1 MRSSSSGAGL
11 AFFYPQLKKLTGAQ
25 RLILM
30 LARHTARAGAA
41 VTLVTHR
48 VAPEVRAAL
57 DPAVGLVET
66 GRRVDRFGNHYLDAA
81 LEYLLGPAL
90 LAAVPPGTAAV
101 VFFGPPSLPA
111 LWWARRRWGHAR
123 PLLYFCYEPPRAA
136 YTDRAL
142 VARRFGP
149 AAPLVATAARLYRP
163 LDRAFARAAD
173 AIFANGRYGQTLIRA
188 AYGVEATILPHGVEH
203 APPTPAAVRAARTRW
218 GIRDDQTT
226 LLTVNQLHP
235 RKRLDL
241 CLRAVT
247 AARAQGVAARALIA
261 GDGAARGELEA
272 LARALGLAG
281 AVTFCGFV
289 PDADLPALY
298 AACDIYLHTGR
309 AESFGLSVLEAAA
322 SGLPVVAVAE
332 GGPLE
337 ILRDG
342 ETGLLVPP
350 TPACLAAAIAALA
363 RDPAAARALGA
374 RARADVAARYRWED
388 GAAEMLAALAGLR
401 AENSGLS
408 VSSSGGSPADAH
420 APGNPLSPESCEGV
434 NQSCLGGTPP

>member
-1 MRSSSSGAGL
+1 
-11 AFFYPQLKKLTGAQ
+11 
-25 RLILM
+25 M
-30 LARHTARAGAA
+30 LARHTALAGAA

-48 VAPEVRAAL
+48 VAPEVRATL
-57 DPAVGLVET
+57 DPAIRLVET
-66 GRRVDRFGNHYLDAA
+66 GRRVDRFGHHYLDAA

-90 LAAVPPGTAAV
+90 LAAIPADADAV

-111 LWWARRRWGHAR
+111 LWWARRRWGRAR

-149 AAPLVATAARLYRP
+149 AAPLVAAAARLYRP
-163 LDRAFARAAD
+163 LDRAFVRAAD
-173 AIFANGRYGQTLIRA
+173 AVFANGRYGQSLIRA

-203 APPTPAAVRAARTRW
+203 APPALAAVAAARARW
-218 GIRDDQTT
+218 DIRDDQTT

-241 CLRAVT
+241 FLRAVA
-247 AARAQGVAARALIA
+247 AARARGVAARALVA
-261 GDGAARGELEA
+261 GDGAARAELEA
-272 LARALGLAG
+272 LARDLDLAS

-298 AACDIYLHTGR
+298 AACDIYVHTGR

-350 TPACLAAAIAALA
+350 TPAGLADAIAALA

-374 RARADVAARYRWED
+374 LARADVAARYRWED
-388 GAAEMLAALAGLR
+388 GAARLLR
-401 AENSGLS
+401 V
-408 VSSSGGSPADAH
+408 VSD
-420 APGNPLSPESCEGV
+420 ER
-434 NQSCLGGTPP
+434 